1 MQNLLLRN
9 MEIAFLSSRLIS
21 ILRLAR
27 LSLRRTRKV
36 ADHVA
41 AVADGDK
48 LLNMKMRNP
57 ALADSL

>member
-1 MQNLLLRN
+1 

-21 ILRLAR
+21 VLRLAR

>member
-1 MQNLLLRN
+1 

-41 AVADGDK
+41 AADGDK